1 VRIDWVQHALD
12 LLHRDGFV
20 EVNGP
25 TLRYRSAF
33 CGAVLASLPGTITTL
48 RPATVRL

>member
-1 VRIDWVQHALD
+1 MRIDWVQHALD